1 MKVSY
6 NWLKKYIQTDL
17 SPEELGKVLTD
28 TGLEV
33 ESIEKIE
40 AIQGGLQGVVV
51 GHVHACE
58 KHPDADKL
66 NVTTVSIG
74 TEELQIV
81 CGAPNVAAGQK
92 VVVATV
98 GTTLYPKPDEAFQIK
113 KAKIRGVESFG
124 MLCAEDELGIGHSHA
139 GIIVLPEDT
148 PVGLAAS
155 SYFDLSD
162 DYQIEIGLTPNRADA
177 MGHIGVARDIKAA
190 LNYHQKAGLTLTLP
204 TVQMPAVTGN
214 LPISV
219 EIDNQTDCLRY
230 CGVSMTDVNVAPSPE
245 WLQKALR
252 SVGLNPIN
260 NLVDISNFVMRELGT
275 PLHIFDAKS
284 VNGKV
289 VVRTAKAGEELETL
303 DNVQRKLQGSELLIA
318 NATEAMCIAG
328 VFGGA
333 HSGVNEQTT
342 SIFIESALF
351 DAVSVRKTARIHG
364 LNTDASF
371 RFERGVDPTLTM
383 YALER
388 CVQLIQEVAGG
399 QVAMPTF
406 DWKGAIP
413 QEKTISISLNRVN
426 QLIGC
431 QIDKSDVISILKDL
445 DIHVTN
451 DNGDTL
457 DIQIPAYRVDVTRE
471 ADVIEEVL
479 RIFGFNL
486 VPIPEK
492 WNLSLPIAPK
502 INKDHWQR
510 TMSESL
516 VGKGYSEVMNNSL
529 TKSAYVAN
537 LGMNQ
542 LKEEHQVRMLNPLS
556 QDLDVMRQSLLYG
569 LLENIAHNQNRQS
582 PNLRLFEFGKTYA
595 KYTSGYVET
604 QQLIICTTGQRHSD
618 NWLSPEKGKDTLTSY
633 FDLKGVLV
641 GLLERLGFSS
651 SLQEKALSN
660 QLFEDG
666 QAFEVHKKTMA
677 EIGWAPAELLNAFG
691 IKNPVYYAV
700 VNWDLVMDL
709 LTRVKI
715 EYSELPKA
723 FATRRDFSLLIDQQV
738 SFASLRSVAL
748 QADRKILK
756 SVGLFDVYE
765 GKNLDKGKKSYALSF
780 ILQDGDRTLTDQEIE
795 ACMTKIQANLEKECG
810 AILRN

>member
-1 MKVSY
+1 MKISY
-6 NWLKKYIQTDL
+6 NWLKKYIQTEL

-33 ESIEKIE
+33 ESIEKVE
-40 AIQGGLQGVVV
+40 SIQGGLQGVVV
-51 GHVHACE
+51 GHVLSCE

-81 CGAPNVAAGQK
+81 CGAPNVASGQK

-113 KAKIRGVESFG
+113 KAKIRGVESVG

-148 PVGLAAS
+148 PIGLAAS
-155 SYFDLSD
+155 AYFDLSD

-177 MGHIGVARDIKAA
+177 MGHIGVARDLKAA
-190 LNYHQKAGLTLTLP
+190 LNYHQKAGLELSLP
-204 TVQMPAVTGN
+204 TVKMPPVQGN

-219 EIDNQTDCLRY
+219 HIENQIDCLRY
-230 CGVSMTDVNVAPSPE
+230 CGVSMTDIKVAPSPE

-260 NLVDISNFVMRELGT
+260 NVVDVSNFVMRELGT
-275 PLHIFDAKS
+275 PLHIFDAAI
-284 VNGKV
+284 VDGTV
-289 VVRTAKAGEELETL
+289 IVRTAKEGEELETL
-303 DNVQRKLQGSELLIA
+303 DQVQRKMQGTELMIA
-318 NATEAMCIAG
+318 NESKAMCIAG

-333 HSGVNEQTT
+333 HSGVTEGTT
-342 SIFIESALF
+342 AIFIESALF

-371 RFERGVDPTLTM
+371 RFERGVDPALTR

-399 QVAMPTF
+399 HVAMQTF
-406 DWKGAIP
+406 DWKGEIP
-413 QEKTISISLNRVN
+413 ADKNINISLSRVN

-431 QIDKSDVISILKDL
+431 HIDKMDVISILKDL
-445 DIHVTN
+445 DITISTDHGEV
-451 DNGDTL
+451 L
-457 DIQIPAYRVDVTRE
+457 DICIPAYRVDVTRE
-471 ADVIEEVL
+471 ADVIEEIL
-479 RIFGFNL
+479 RIYGFNL

-492 WNLSLPIAPK
+492 WNLSLPNASK
-502 INKDHWQR
+502 INKDQWQR
-510 TMSESL
+510 TIAESL

-529 TKSAYVAN
+529 TKNAYVAN
-537 LGMNQ
+537 WGMNQ

-556 QDLDVMRQSLLYG
+556 QDLDVMRQSLLFG

-582 PNLRLFEFGKTYA
+582 PNLRLFEIGKTYA
-595 KYTSGYVET
+595 NYSGKYVET
-604 QQLIICTTGQRHSD
+604 QQLILCATGQKNAD
-618 NWLSPEKGKDTLTSY
+618 NWLSPEKGKDTLTTY
-633 FDLKGVLV
+633 FDLKGVLS
-641 GLLERLGFSS
+641 GLLERFGFAAI
-651 SLQEKALSN
+651 LQEKALTN

-666 QAFEVHKKTMA
+666 QAFEVHKKTLA
-677 EIGWAPAELLNAFG
+677 EIGWAPAELLSAFG

-700 VNWDLVMDL
+700 IHWDVAMEL
-709 LTRVKI
+709 LNRVKI

-723 FATRRDFSLLIDQQV
+723 FATRRDFSLLLDKQV

-765 GKNLDKGKKSYALSF
+765 GKNLEEGKKSYALSF
-780 ILQDGDRTLTDQEIE
+780 ILQDGDRTLTDQEIDG
-795 ACMTKIQANLEKECG
+795 CMAKIQASLEKECG

>member
-51 GHVHACE
+51 GHVLACE

-81 CGAPNVAAGQK
+81 CGAPNVSAGQK

-98 GTTLYPKPDEAFQIK
+98 GTTLYPKPNEAFQIK

-413 QEKTISISLNRVN
+413 QEKKISISLNRVN

-431 QIDKSDVISILKDL
+431 QIDKSDVVSILKDL

>member
-51 GHVHACE
+51 GHVLACE

-431 QIDKSDVISILKDL
+431 QIDKSDVVSILKDL

-700 VNWDLVMDL
+700 LNWDLVMDL

>member
-51 GHVHACE
+51 GHVLACE

-190 LNYHQKAGLTLTLP
+190 LNYHQKAGLTITLP

-431 QIDKSDVISILKDL
+431 QIDKSDVVSILKDL

>member
-51 GHVHACE
+51 GHVLACE

-113 KAKIRGVESFG
+113 KAKIRGIESFG

-139 GIIVLPEDT
+139 GIIVLPEET

-604 QQLIICTTGQRHSD
+604 QQLIICTTGQLHSD

-641 GLLERLGFSS
+641 GILERLGFSS

-700 VNWDLVMDL
+700 LNWDLVMDL

>member
-51 GHVHACE
+51 GHVLACE

-148 PVGLAAS
+148 QIGLAAS

-431 QIDKSDVISILKDL
+431 QIDKSDVVSILKDL

>member
-51 GHVHACE
+51 GHVLACE

-74 TEELQIV
+74 AEELQIV

-148 PVGLAAS
+148 QIGLAAS
-155 SYFDLSD
+155 AYFDLSD

-204 TVQMPAVTGN
+204 TVQMPAVTEN
-214 LPISV
+214 LTISV

-691 IKNPVYYAV
+691 IKNPVYSAV

-709 LTRVKI
+709 LTSVKI